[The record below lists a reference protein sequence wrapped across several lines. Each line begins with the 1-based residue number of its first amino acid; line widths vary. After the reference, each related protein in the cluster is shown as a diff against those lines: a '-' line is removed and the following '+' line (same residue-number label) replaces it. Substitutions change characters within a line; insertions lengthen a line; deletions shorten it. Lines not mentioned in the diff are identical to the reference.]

1 MATVVT
7 NIGKGV
13 VWNRMIG
20 SGTEAKFVA
29 WGTGTTTAAATQT
42 ALVTESAEARTSG
55 TSSRITTTTTND
67 TYQVTGTITST
78 SSQTIAESGLFDAST
93 TGNMFTRG
101 DFTGVALLNG
111 ESIAFTWTVQL
122 T

>member
-7 NIGKGV
+7 NVGKGII
-13 VWNRMIG
+13 WNRMLG
-20 SGTEAKFVA
+20 SGTEAKYVA
-29 WGTGTTTAAATQT
+29 WGTGSTTAAITQT
-42 ALVTESAEARTSG
+42 ALVAESAEARTNG

-67 TYQVTGTITST
+67 TYQVTGTITSA
-78 SSQTIAESGLFDAST
+78 SGQTIAESGLFDAST

-101 DFTGVALLNG
+101 DFTGVALLTG
-111 ESIAFTWTVQL
+111 ESIAFTWTVQA